1 MSSFAVSLK
10 AVPSFALPTLPDVA
24 RVSGSPTLSWEKK
37 RGRQKRTHL
46 VRAALV
52 EVGPRQVP
60 AIRDRSSDNS
70 NGSLQSM
77 QRGEVTSSIPS
88 SRDRAND
95 MQAEARAMAR
105 AANASVYSPQLL
117 SAKYGS
123 RPIKVLSRALEIF
136 TGLGSFALRLWLD
149 QLNGQLDQNR
159 RLRAVE
165 LREIFTSLGPTFVKL
180 GQGLSTRPDLC
191 PPEFLEE
198 LSKLQDAL
206 PTFS

>member
-70 NGSLQSM
+70 NGSLQSL

-123 RPIKVLSRALEIF
+123 RPIKVARLSEI
-136 TGLGSFALRLWLD
+136 
-149 QLNGQLDQNR
+149 
-159 RLRAVE
+159 
-165 LREIFTSLGPTFVKL
+165 
-180 GQGLSTRPDLC
+180 
-191 PPEFLEE
+191 
-198 LSKLQDAL
+198 
-206 PTFS
+206 